1 MAITPR
7 IVLVDDIKTN
17 LKIYRHAL
25 KDEHYTFFSYSDSEE
40 ALANISIVQP
50 HLLILDIEM
59 PKLDGIALLK
69 KIRTDLGFKNIPVI
83 FITTLS
89 DESRLNQAFEV
100 GANDI
105 LPKEFKPFQL
115 KFKVKTLLDQ
125 YFLKQKLMIFG
136 RQMKDK
142 SMENENLI
150 RILCHDL
157 LSPLT
162 AIRLLAIK
170 DKDEKMIS
178 IVDNAVSIIEHVR
191 EMMALEHGK
200 KQIEPVPTSLIEAL
214 KETVETMQ
222 IRFEEKEIKYYF
234 DDGFLAEVSVNAERV
249 TLINQVLNN
258 IISNAIKFSKSGG
271 NIFFNLEILNNQ
283 VYLKITD
290 EGVGI
295 PQKLVPD
302 IFNKFVKTSR
312 RGTNNEKG
320 TGFGLPIAKTYMNLY
335 GGDIQVYSK
344 CEKEFPDEK
353 SGTTFTLVFNLVEVA
368 GITNAK
374 VEK

>member
-1 MAITPR
+1 MGFSPR

-17 LKIYRHAL
+17 LKIYRYAL
-25 KDEHYTFFSYSDSEE
+25 KDEDYTFFSYSDSEE

-59 PKLDGIALLK
+59 PNLDGIELLK
-69 KIRTDLGFKNIPVI
+69 KIREDLGFKNIPVI

-89 DESRLNQAFEV
+89 DENRLKQAFEV

-115 KFKVKTLLDQ
+115 KFKVKTLLEQ

-142 SMENENLI
+142 STENENLI

-157 LSPLT
+157 LNPLT
-162 AIRLLAIK
+162 ALRLLAMRG
-170 DKDEKMIS
+170 KDEKMIS
-178 IVDNAVSIIEHVR
+178 IVDNAVAVIEHVR

-200 KQIEPVPTSLIEAL
+200 KQLEPTPTNLIEAL

-234 DDGFLAEVSVNAERV
+234 DDGFLAEVSVYSERV

-283 VYLKITD
+283 VYLKIKD
-290 EGVGI
+290 EGIGI
-295 PQKLVPD
+295 PKKLIPD
-302 IFNKFVKTSR
+302 LFNKFVKTSR

-320 TGFGLPIAKTYMNLY
+320 TGFGLPLAKTYMNLY
-335 GGDIQVYSK
+335 GGDILVQSK
-344 CEKEFPDEK
+344 CEKEFPNEK
-353 SGTTFTLVFNLVEVA
+353 PGTTFILVFNLVEVT

-374 VEK
+374 NEN